1 MHKLDPT
8 HRKIL
13 AICEQTPDAINDR
26 PLLLALFYQPDWDD
40 TKTLYQNFTRLT
52 RTETVT
58 RRFRD
63 LREWGY
69 VKENQATDKKNYE
82 AMISERE
89 RHSPVPPQIITL
101 MREHV
106 ESVKKFNED
115 LDEIANRH
123 EQSSLL

>member
-82 AMISERE
+82 AMKNERD
-89 RHSPVPPQIITL
+89 RHSLPPGHLFSKETQKKLADQLDNLI
-101 MREHV
+101 
-106 ESVKKFNED
+106 VKTY
-115 LDEIANRH
+115 
-123 EQSSLL
+123 EQGSLLND